1 MQEGVHAIIDFDSND
16 WMASLSDAVLNS
28 VPQERRAAL
37 PTAQVS
43 YTDDALDFL
52 VDRTSASRIV
62 DDTLAWIR
70 SNSVRVYHGTRLT
83 DEEAEAM
90 KRDGMRPL
98 SVDGRIDWL
107 RTTFP
112 QLAPILTQ
120 DFVSKAM
127 DAGQMR
133 YRESQVHAAISRREM
148 FAGYDYLKEGSEFDR
163 RLLEWGGRPDL
174 VATLKSRG
182 RPRLVSLVVPG
193 DEALAAMH
201 PYFSVDDVRA
211 TDTYPNLVRELLRA
225 WAWELHRPGGQREG
239 VDACLM
245 FRAAVPGEFVE
256 DVVAVTSAA

>member
-1 MQEGVHAIIDFDSND
+1 MIIDFDSND
-16 WMASLSDAVLNS
+16 WMAPLGDALRNS
-28 VPQERRAAL
+28 VPQGRRDAL
-37 PTAQVS
+37 PAAQIR
-43 YTDDALDFL
+43 YTDDALDIL
-52 VDRTSASRIV
+52 VDETSASRVV
-62 DDTLAWIR
+62 DTTLAWIR
-70 SNSVRVYHGTRLT
+70 SNSLRVFHGTRLT

-90 KRDGMRPL
+90 KTDGMRPL

-107 RTTFP
+107 RHTFP
-112 QLAPILTQ
+112 QLAAILTE

-133 YRESQVHAAISRREM
+133 YRDSQVHAAISRREM
-148 FAGYDYLKEGSEFDR
+148 FSGYDYLQEGSEFDR

-201 PYFSVDDVRA
+201 PIFSIDDVR
-211 TDTYPNLVRELLRA
+211 TNDTYPNLVRQLLQA
-225 WAWELHRPGGQREG
+225 WAWELHRPGAPREG

-245 FRAAVPGEFVE
+245 FKAAVPGEFVE
-256 DVVAVTSAA
+256 DIIAVEPMVERSA